1 MNPEEANQP
10 ELEKNHET
18 IIATLEKELAEA
30 KQRYFSLA
38 ADFDN
43 ARKRASKEYEAVRF
57 DTASRLLKPILEIVD
72 DFERALETE
81 KVNQEGFLLIKKAF
95 EKFLQQNNVSVI
107 ISAKHFDPE
116 MHEAVMHVVDS
127 GVESGLIVAVL
138 QKGYLFQ
145 DKVLRPAKVS
155 VAQ

>member
-1 MNPEEANQP
+1 MNPEEANNL
-10 ELEKNHET
+10 ELEKDNELV
-18 IIATLEKELAEA
+18 INQLEKELAEA

-57 DTASRLLKPILEIVD
+57 DCAVRLLKPLLDIVD
-72 DFERALETE
+72 DFERALEAE

-95 EKFLQQNNVSVI
+95 EKYLQLNNVSVI
-107 ISAKHFDPE
+107 ESSSHFDPE
-116 MHEAVMHVVDS
+116 IHEAVMYVADS
-127 GVESGLIVAVL
+127 GIESGLIVSVL
-138 QKGYLFQ
+138 QKGYLFN